1 MELSLLFAGP
11 AKPSAIAK
19 WAEIAPEGVIGL
31 VAPFPLTHRK
41 APVGTKLW
49 EHDATCGDFRDSALA
64 RATIE
69 PLRAAATTLKASKI
83 VFRSP
88 ESLSPSAGNRDA
100 LRKFFTEIATF
111 EQERVWI
118 PGGLWNVPT
127 AVKLAGELGV
137 TVAID
142 PLVREPG
149 NPLESL
155 FELEVSAL
163 YLRIEGGRSGLIRS
177 DAMEDLAALIEAY
190 EDLPITVAFASPERW
205 ADARN
210 LKKLLES

>member
-1 MELSLLFAGP
+1 M
-11 AKPSAIAK
+11 
-19 WAEIAPEGVIGL
+19 
-31 VAPFPLTHRK
+31 
-41 APVGTKLW
+41 
-49 EHDATCGDFRDSALA
+49 
-64 RATIE
+64 
-69 PLRAAATTLKASKI
+69 LKASKI

-88 ESLSPSAGNRDA
+88 ESFSPSAGNRDA

-163 YLRIEGGRSGLIRS
+163 YLRIEGGRSGPIRS
-177 DAMEDLAALIEAY
+177 DAMEDLAALVEAY

-210 LKKLLES
+210 LKKLFES